1 MNRDLFELHTL
12 IHAGLDGHATDEQIS
27 RLNTLLRTD
36 AAARDLYLQLADTH
50 SCLAVDEK
58 LWVEETTLSS
68 SIAVAPSA
76 RQGRWFASLFARP
89 ITAAAV
95 GLFIGLFSA
104 SVVFGFVIP
113 QVRLEAARPVP
124 IFADSFED
132 KTMAPPRGFPSRAG
146 VWSGDLSGSI
156 PTETDLKPKEGV
168 RMVRLAPHDRR
179 KFSYAWRI
187 VDLDA
192 YPVPE
197 GAESR
202 QVEVSASFHS
212 VRSGMAERHQIRLAA
227 FAEEPG
233 EVKAI
238 WNGENMFDQ
247 VLQHVGRTVTA
258 DPDNQDWK
266 TLRATMEIPPEARS
280 LVISLAAAMA
290 EDSVP
295 KTAHY
300 LDDVHVQFLIKEG
313 VQ

>member
-1 MNRDLFELHTL
+1 MNSDPSELQTM
-12 IHAGLDGHATDEQIS
+12 IHAGLDGHATDEQIV

-50 SCLAVDEK
+50 SCLAVDEQ
-58 LWVEETTLSS
+58 LWAEQTTFSR
-68 SIAVAPSA
+68 SIAANPS
-76 RQGRWFASLFARP
+76 RQGRWFAALFARP
-89 ITAAAV
+89 ITAAAG
-95 GLFIGLFSA
+95 GLVIGLFSA
-104 SVVFGFVIP
+104 SVAFACVIP
-113 QVRLEAARPVP
+113 RLRTEAARLVP
-124 IFADSFED
+124 IFTESFDDE
-132 KTMAPPRGFPSRAG
+132 TMAPQRGFPSRAG

-156 PTETDLKPKEGV
+156 PAETDLKPKDGE
-168 RMVRLAPHDRR
+168 RMVRLAPHDKR

-187 VDLDA
+187 VDLA
-192 YPVPE
+192 ACPMPA

-202 QVEVSASFHS
+202 QVEVTASFHG
-212 VRSGMAERHQIRLAA
+212 VRSGVAERHQIRLAA

-238 WNGENMFDQ
+238 WNGDNMFDQ

-258 DPDNQDWK
+258 DPDDQDWQ

-290 EDSVP
+290 DDSAP

-300 LDDVHVQFLIKEG
+300 LDDVHVQFVIKEG
-313 VQ
+313 IP